1 MKKFRQRL
9 YAVMEEGGE
18 RRDGGWFCD
27 LFLII
32 LITLNAVA
40 VVLESVPSIA
50 TVYGAWFLSFEA
62 ASVAVFTV
70 EYVLRIWSAAENPSW
85 SSRGPWYARFRQVFS
100 FLGIIDL
107 LAIAPFYLSAFFGV
121 DLRIFRVLR
130 ALRILK
136 LTRYSPALAIMAT
149 VVRKELRAIAGATVI
164 VLVVLVVSAT
174 LIHNL
179 ESDAQPEIFGT
190 IPHAMWWAMETLTT
204 VGYGDA
210 VPQTLLGRVVGAIVM
225 FLGIGVF
232 VMWTS
237 IFAASFLEESRK
249 RSFVVTWR
257 LVARVPVFKDLE
269 AVRIAEI
276 AGLLMP
282 ETLPARFTVMRRGEA
297 ADAMYFIASGE
308 VEVERPGRVFH
319 LGPGH
324 FFGALSLIEQT
335 SRQATVTTL
344 TDCRL
349 LRLDGVGFRELMEA
363 EPEIKSEIQRVA
375 RDRRDRGLAPFDEDA

>member
-1 MKKFRQRL
+1 MMNLRRQL
-9 YAVMEEGGE
+9 YSVLEEGGE
-18 RRDGGWFCD
+18 RCHSGWFCN

-50 TVYGAWFLSFEA
+50 SDYGAGFRSFEA

-70 EYVLRIWSAAENPSW
+70 EYVLRLWTAAEIPNW
-85 SSRGPWYARFRQVFS
+85 SSRGPWYARCRHMVS

-107 LAIAPFYLSAFFGV
+107 LAILPFYLSAIFGI
-121 DLRIFRVLR
+121 DLRIFRILR

-149 VVRKELRAIAGATVI
+149 VVRMELRAIAGATVI
-164 VLVVLVVSAT
+164 VLVVLIVSAT
-174 LIHNL
+174 LIHHL
-179 ESDAQPEIFGT
+179 ESDAQPEMFGT

-210 VPQTLLGRVVGAIVM
+210 IPRTVLGRVVGAIVM

-237 IFAASFLEESRK
+237 IFAAAFLEESRK
-249 RSFVVTWR
+249 RSFVVSWR

-282 ETLPARFTVMRRGEA
+282 ETLPPRFTVMRRGEA
-297 ADAMYFIASGE
+297 AEAMYFIASGD
-308 VEVERPGRVFH
+308 VEVEQPGRIFH

-349 LRLDGVGFRELMEA
+349 LRLDGAGFRELMDA
-363 EPEIKSEIQRVA
+363 EPEIKAEIIRVT
-375 RDRRDRGLAPFDEDA
+375 RERRDQGLAPFDEEG

>member
-1 MKKFRQRL
+1 MANLRRRL
-9 YAVMEEGGE
+9 YAVLEDGGE
-18 RRDGGWFCD
+18 RRREARLCD

-32 LITLNAVA
+32 LISLNAIA
-40 VVLESVPSIA
+40 VILESVPSYA
-50 TVYGAWFLSFEA
+50 SAFGAWFYVFEA
-62 ASVAVFTV
+62 VSVAIFTV
-70 EYVLRIWSAAENPSW
+70 EYGLRIWSAPENPAL
-85 SSRGPWYARFRQVFS
+85 SSRGAWYARFRHVIS
-100 FLGIIDL
+100 PLGIIDL
-107 LAIAPFYLSAFFGV
+107 LAFLPFYLSAFFGV
-121 DLRIFRVLR
+121 DLRIFRILR

-149 VVRKELRAIAGATVI
+149 VVRKELRAIGGATVI

-174 LIHNL
+174 LIHHL
-179 ESDAQPEIFGT
+179 ESDAQPIIFGT
-190 IPHAMWWAMETLTT
+190 IPDAMWWAMETLTT
-204 VGYGDA
+204 VSYGDA
-210 VPQTLLGRVVGAIVM
+210 IPQTVLGRVVGAVVM

-237 IFAASFLEESRK
+237 IFAAAFLEESRK

-297 ADAMYFIASGE
+297 AEAMYFIASGE
-308 VEVERPGRVFH
+308 VEVEQPGRIFH

-344 TDCRL
+344 SDCQL
-349 LRLDGVGFRELMEA
+349 LRLDGIGFRELMDA
-363 EPEIKSEIQRVA
+363 EPGIKAEIMRVT
-375 RDRRDRGLAPFDEDA
+375 RDRRDQGLTPFEEEG